1 MKKRNFLKLFLL
13 AAFVM
18 PAFFANAQSKLDKQ
32 VLMTI
37 GDQDVT
43 VKDFSD
49 VYYKNNLKSDVIEKK
64 SVDDYL
70 ELFTT
75 FRMKVMEAE
84 RLQLD
89 TSAKFQK
96 ELAGYRK
103 QLAKPFM
110 SSDDISDE
118 LLQEAYQ
125 RKLKDIRASHIL
137 IRCDKNALP
146 SDTLKAYNRAMEI
159 RKKALKGEDFGDLAV
174 KYSDDPSAKATPAT
188 EQTPAR
194 PGNRGDLGYFTVF
207 DMVYPFETGAY
218 NTKEG
223 EISLPVRSDFG
234 YHLIK
239 VQSVTEA
246 MGAIQAAHI
255 FIQLPFDA
263 PEDEVNAAK
272 QKADNIYNEL
282 MAKDGKNWNEMVKQ
296 YSDDKG
302 TSSRNGALSSFTVS
316 RIVPEF
322 IEVCKSLE
330 IDQIGKPIRTNY
342 GFHII
347 KLLGK
352 SGVNSFEKESKGL
365 SERIEK
371 DMRSKKSEE
380 VVLKQVKN
388 EYKFKQ
394 NDKNLEAFIASVDS
408 SILRKA
414 YEPSADVDLNT
425 TLFSLEN
432 NPTKVSDFV
441 EYIKK
446 NMTLQ
451 KYVTPATYAYQLY
464 ENFRNT
470 TILDYADAHLEEKYP
485 EFKALVQEYR
495 DGILLFDLMDREV
508 WDKAVK
514 DTLGL
519 QEFHSRNASKYM
531 WNDRVYATI
540 ITVTRP
546 ESLPKVKSLLNN
558 GIELDSLRNAIQ
570 RDSINYAFVRK
581 GYYQKGDNQF
591 VDQTEWK
598 VGVRNEIPSTVDQS
612 TTIVCIR
619 EVRKPEPKT
628 LKEARGL
635 VTSDYQV
642 ELEKKWVQSLKE
654 RYPVKINEKVLDKIR
669 KMYQLRRP
677 AFLSVS
683 LSSCYWQAA
692 TTSRETQTKSL

>member
-1 MKKRNFLKLFLL
+1 MKNFSFLKVFVL
-13 AAFVM
+13 ASFVM
-18 PAFFANAQSKLDKQ
+18 PALFANAQAKLDKQ

-43 VKDFSD
+43 VKEFCD

-64 SVDDYL
+64 SVDEYL

-84 RLQLD
+84 RMKLD

-110 SSDDISDE
+110 SSDDITDE
-118 LLQEAYQ
+118 LIQEAYQ

-137 IRCDKNALP
+137 VRCDKNALP
-146 SDTLKAYNRAMEI
+146 SDTLKAYNKALEI
-159 RKKALKGEDFGDLAV
+159 RKKALVKDADFAALADQ
-174 KYSDDPSAKATPAT
+174 YSDDPSAKGMKATD
-188 EQTPAR
+188 QTPAR
-194 PGNRGDLGYFTVF
+194 PGNHGDLGYFTVF

-223 EISLPVRSDFG
+223 EISMPVRSDFG
-234 YHLIK
+234 YHIIK
-239 VQSVTEA
+239 VHSITDA
-246 MGAIQAAHI
+246 MGSVQAAHI
-255 FIQLPFDA
+255 FLQLPFDA
-263 PEDEVNAAK
+263 PAEDEAAMK

-282 MAKDGKNWNEMVKQ
+282 MAQNGKNWNEMVKQ

-302 TSSRNGALSSFTVS
+302 TVARNGALSSFTVS

-322 IEVCKSLE
+322 IEACKSLE
-330 IDQIGKPIRTNY
+330 IDQIAKPVRTNY
-342 GFHII
+342 GYHII
-347 KLLGK
+347 KLLSK
-352 SGVNSFEKESKGL
+352 SGVGSFEKESNGL

-371 DMRSKKSEE
+371 DQRSKKSEE
-380 VVLKQVKN
+380 VVLKQVMS

-394 NDKNLEAFIASVDS
+394 NDKNLETFMATIDS
-408 SILRKA
+408 TILRKA
-414 YEPSADVDLNT
+414 YEPADDVDMNAT
-425 TLFSLEN
+425 MFSMEN
-432 NPTKVSDFV
+432 NPTKVKDFV
-441 EYIKK
+441 AYIKEK
-446 NMTLQ
+446 MTMQ

-464 ENFRNT
+464 EGFRNE
-470 TILDYADAHLEEKYP
+470 TILDYADAHLEDKYP
-485 EFKALVQEYR
+485 EFKALVQEYK
-495 DGILLFDLMDREV
+495 DGIMLFDLMDREV

-514 DTLGL
+514 DTVGL
-519 QEFHSRNASKYM
+519 KEFHERNAAKYM
-531 WNDRVYATI
+531 WGDRVHASI

-546 ESLPKVKSLLNN
+546 ESLPKVKALLDS

-570 RDSINYAFVRK
+570 RDSIGYAFVRK
-581 GYYQKGDNQF
+581 GYYQKGDNQY

-642 ELEKKWVQSLKE
+642 ELEQKWVKSLKE
-654 RYPVKINEKVLDKIR
+654 RYPVKINEKVLDKVR
-669 KMYQLRRP
+669 KKYQ
-677 AFLSVS
+677 
-683 LSSCYWQAA
+683 
-692 TTSRETQTKSL
+692 

>member
-1 MKKRNFLKLFLL
+1 MKNRNFLKMFVL
-13 AAFVM
+13 ASLIM
-18 PAFFANAQSKLDKQ
+18 PAFFAQAQSKTDKE

-37 GDQDVT
+37 GDQSIT
-43 VKDFSD
+43 VKDFTD

-89 TSAKFQK
+89 TSAKFKK

-110 SSDDISDE
+110 SSDDITDE
-118 LLQEAYQ
+118 LIEEAYQ

-146 SDTLKAYNRAMEI
+146 SDTLKAYNKAMDI
-159 RKKALKGEDFGDLAV
+159 RKKALAKGADFGALADQ
-174 KYSDDPSAKATPAT
+174 YSDDPSAKGMKATD
-188 EQTPAR
+188 QNPAR
-194 PGNRGDLGYFTVF
+194 PGNHGDLGYFTVF

-223 EISLPVRSDFG
+223 EISMPVRSDFG

-239 VQSVTEA
+239 VVSITDA
-246 MGAIQAAHI
+246 LGSIQAAHI
-255 FIQLPFDA
+255 FLQLPFDA
-263 PEDEVNAAK
+263 PAEDVAATK
-272 QKADNIYNEL
+272 QKADNIYKEL
-282 MAKDGKNWNEMVKQ
+282 MAQNGKNWNEMVMQ
-296 YSDDKG
+296 YTDDKG
-302 TSSRNGALSSFTVS
+302 TIARNGALSSFTVS

-322 IEVCKSLE
+322 IEVCKSLKVDE
-330 IDQIGKPIRTNY
+330 IAKPVRTNY

-347 KLLGK
+347 KLLST
-352 SGVNSFEKESKGL
+352 SGVSSFDKESKGL

-380 VVLKQVKN
+380 LVLRQVKS

-394 NDKNLEAFIASVDS
+394 NDKNLEAFLATIDS
-408 SILRKA
+408 SILRNA
-414 YEPSADVDLNT
+414 YEPAANVDMNA

-441 EYIKK
+441 TYIKA
-446 NMTLQ
+446 NMTTQ
-451 KYVTPATYAYQLY
+451 KYVTPATYGYQLY
-464 ENFRNT
+464 ENFRNET
-470 TILDYADAHLEEKYP
+470 VMNYADAHLEDKYP
-485 EFKALVQEYR
+485 EFKALVQEYK

-508 WDKAVK
+508 WNKAVK
-514 DTLGL
+514 DTVGL
-519 QEFHSRNASKYM
+519 AEFHKRNASKYM
-531 WNDRVYATI
+531 WGDRAYATI

-546 ESLPKVKSLLNN
+546 EALPKVKALLDK
-558 GIELDSLRNAIQ
+558 GVELDSLRNAFQ
-570 RDSINYAFVRK
+570 RDSITNAFVRK

-612 TTIVCIR
+612 TVIVCIR
-619 EVRKPEPKT
+619 EVRKPEQKT

-642 ELEKKWVQSLKE
+642 ELEQNWVKTLKE
-654 RYPVKINEKVLDKIR
+654 KYPVKINESVLEKVR
-669 KMYQLRRP
+669 KMYQ
-677 AFLSVS
+677 
-683 LSSCYWQAA
+683 
-692 TTSRETQTKSL
+692 

>member
-1 MKKRNFLKLFLL
+1 MFML
-13 AAFVM
+13 ASFVM
-18 PAFFANAQSKLDKQ
+18 PALFANAQSKIDNQ

-43 VKDFSD
+43 VKEFTD

-89 TSAKFQK
+89 TSAKFKK

-110 SSDDISDE
+110 SSDDITDE
-118 LLQEAYQ
+118 LIEEAYQ

-146 SDTLKAYNRAMEI
+146 SDTLKAYNKAMDI
-159 RKKALKGEDFGDLAV
+159 RKKALAKGADFGALADQ
-174 KYSDDPSAKATPAT
+174 YSDDPSAKGMKATD
-188 EQTPAR
+188 QNPAR
-194 PGNRGDLGYFTVF
+194 PGNHGDLGYFTVF

-223 EISLPVRSDFG
+223 EISMPVRSDFG

-239 VQSVTEA
+239 VVSITDA
-246 MGAIQAAHI
+246 LGSIQAAHI
-255 FIQLPFDA
+255 FLQLPFDA
-263 PEDEVNAAK
+263 PAEDVAATK
-272 QKADNIYNEL
+272 QKADNIYKEL
-282 MAKDGKNWNEMVKQ
+282 MAQNGKNWNEMVKQ
-296 YSDDKG
+296 YTDDKG
-302 TSSRNGALSSFTVS
+302 TIARNGALSSFTVS

-322 IEVCKSLE
+322 IEVCKSLKVDE
-330 IDQIGKPIRTNY
+330 IAKPVRTNY

-347 KLLGK
+347 KLLST
-352 SGVNSFEKESKGL
+352 SGVSSFDKESKGL

-380 VVLKQVKN
+380 LVLRQVKS

-394 NDKNLEAFIASVDS
+394 NDKNLEAFLATIDS
-408 SILRKA
+408 SILRNA
-414 YEPSADVDLNT
+414 YEPAANVDMNA

-441 EYIKK
+441 TYIKA
-446 NMTLQ
+446 NMTTQ

-464 ENFRNT
+464 ESFSNETAMN
-470 TILDYADAHLEEKYP
+470 YADAHLEDKYP
-485 EFKALVQEYR
+485 EFKALVQEYK
-495 DGILLFDLMDREV
+495 DGILLFDLMDHEV
-508 WDKAVK
+508 WNKAVK
-514 DTLGL
+514 DTVGL
-519 QEFHSRNASKYM
+519 AEFHKRNASKYM
-531 WNDRVYATI
+531 WGDRAYATV
-540 ITVTRP
+540 ITITRP
-546 ESLPKVKSLLNN
+546 ESLPKVKALLDK
-558 GIELDSLRNAIQ
+558 GVELDSLRSAIQ
-570 RDSINYAFVRK
+570 RDSIGYAFVRK
-581 GYYQKGDNQF
+581 GFYQRGDNQY

-619 EVRKPEPKT
+619 EVRKPEQKT
-628 LKEARGL
+628 LKESRGL

-642 ELEKKWVQSLKE
+642 ELEQNWVKSLKE
-654 RYPVKINEKVLDKIR
+654 KYPVKINESVLEKVR
-669 KMYQLRRP
+669 NMY
-677 AFLSVS
+677 
-683 LSSCYWQAA
+683 
-692 TTSRETQTKSL
+692 K

>member
-1 MKKRNFLKLFLL
+1 
-13 AAFVM
+13 
-18 PAFFANAQSKLDKQ
+18 
-32 VLMTI
+32 
-37 GDQDVT
+37 
-43 VKDFSD
+43 
-49 VYYKNNLKSDVIEKK
+49 
-64 SVDDYL
+64 
-70 ELFTT
+70 
-75 FRMKVMEAE
+75 
-84 RLQLD
+84 
-89 TSAKFQK
+89 
-96 ELAGYRK
+96 
-103 QLAKPFM
+103 
-110 SSDDISDE
+110 
-118 LLQEAYQ
+118 
-125 RKLKDIRASHIL
+125 
-137 IRCDKNALP
+137 
-146 SDTLKAYNRAMEI
+146 
-159 RKKALKGEDFGDLAV
+159 
-174 KYSDDPSAKATPAT
+174 
-188 EQTPAR
+188 
-194 PGNRGDLGYFTVF
+194 
-207 DMVYPFETGAY
+207 
-218 NTKEG
+218 
-223 EISLPVRSDFG
+223 
-234 YHLIK
+234 
-239 VQSVTEA
+239 
-246 MGAIQAAHI
+246 
-255 FIQLPFDA
+255 
-263 PEDEVNAAK
+263 
-272 QKADNIYNEL
+272 

-546 ESLPKVKSLLNN
+546 ESLPKVKSHLDN

-669 KMYQLRRP
+669 KMYQ
-677 AFLSVS
+677 
-683 LSSCYWQAA
+683 
-692 TTSRETQTKSL
+692 

>member
-1 MKKRNFLKLFLL
+1 MKTNFLKTFALAFLI
-13 AAFVM
+13 M
-18 PAFFANAQSKLDKQ
+18 PTIFANAQSKLDRQ

-37 GDQDVT
+37 GDQDIT
-43 VKDFSD
+43 VKEFCD

-110 SSDDISDE
+110 SSDDITDA

-146 SDTLKAYNRAMEI
+146 SDTLRAYNKAMDI
-159 RKKALKGEDFGDLAV
+159 RKKALAKGADFGALADQ
-174 KYSDDPSAKATPAT
+174 YSDDPSAKGMPATDQRPATP
-188 EQTPAR
+188 P
-194 PGNRGDLGYFTVF
+194 NHGDLGYFSVF

-223 EISLPVRSDFG
+223 EISMPVRSDFG
-234 YHLIK
+234 YHIIK
-239 VQSVTEA
+239 VQSVTDA
-246 MGAIQAAHI
+246 MGTIQAAHI
-255 FIQLPFDA
+255 FLQLPFDA
-263 PEDEVNAAK
+263 SEEDVAAM
-272 QKADNIYNEL
+272 QSKADNIYKEL
-282 MAKDGKNWNEMVKQ
+282 MAQNGNNWNEMVKQ
-296 YSDDKG
+296 YTDDKG
-302 TSSRNGALSSFTVS
+302 TIARNGALSNFTVS

-322 IEVCKSLE
+322 IEVCKSLDINE
-330 IDQIGKPIRTNY
+330 IGQPIRTNY

-352 SGVNSFEKESKGL
+352 SGVGTFEQESKGL
-365 SERIEK
+365 AERIEK

-380 VVLKQVKN
+380 VVLKQVKS

-394 NDKNLEAFIASVDS
+394 NDKNLEAFMATIDS

-414 YEPSADVDLNT
+414 YKPAAEVDLNA
-425 TLFSLEN
+425 TLFTLEG
-432 NPTKVSDFV
+432 NPTRVSDFV
-441 EYIKK
+441 DYIKA
-446 NMTLQ
+446 NMTPQ
-451 KYVTPATYAYQLY
+451 RYVTPATYAYQLY
-464 ENFRNT
+464 ESFANETVMN
-470 TILDYADAHLEEKYP
+470 YADAHLEDKYP

-519 QEFHSRNASKYM
+519 QEFHARNASKYM
-531 WNDRVYATI
+531 WGERAYATI

-546 ESLPKVKSLLNN
+546 ESLPKVKALLDQ
-558 GIELDSLRNAIQ
+558 GVELDSLRSAIQ
-570 RDSINYAFVRK
+570 RDSINYAFVRR
-581 GYYQKGDNQF
+581 GYYQRGDNQY

-598 VGVRNEIPSTVDQS
+598 VGVRNEIPSSVDQS
-612 TTIVCIR
+612 TVIVCIR
-619 EVRKPEPKT
+619 ELRQPEQKT

-642 ELEKKWVQSLKE
+642 ELEQKWVQSLKE
-654 RYPVKINEKVLDKIR
+654 RYPVTINEKALDKVR
-669 KMYQLRRP
+669 KMYQ
-677 AFLSVS
+677 
-683 LSSCYWQAA
+683 
-692 TTSRETQTKSL
+692 

>member
-1 MKKRNFLKLFLL
+1 MKNLNFLKTFVL

-18 PAFFANAQSKLDKQ
+18 SALVANAQSKLDKQ

-37 GDQDVT
+37 GGQEVT
-43 VKDFSD
+43 VKEFTD

-64 SVDDYL
+64 TVDEYL
-70 ELFTT
+70 DLFTT

-84 RLQLD
+84 RMKLD

-110 SSDDISDE
+110 SSDNITEE
-118 LLQEAYQ
+118 LLEEAYQ

-137 IRCDKNALP
+137 IRCDKNAMP
-146 SDTLKAYNRAMEI
+146 SDTLKAYNKALDIRKRAM
-159 RKKALKGEDFGDLAV
+159 KGEDFGDLAV
-174 KYSDDPSAKATPAT
+174 RYSEDPSAKDTPASD
-188 EQTPAR
+188 QGPAR
-194 PGNRGDLGYFTVF
+194 KGNRGDLGYFTVF

-223 EISLPVRSDFG
+223 EISMPVRSDFG
-234 YHLIK
+234 YHIIK
-239 VQSVTEA
+239 VQSVTDA
-246 MGAIQAAHI
+246 MGSIQAAHI
-255 FIQLPFDA
+255 FMQLPFDA
-263 PEDEVNAAK
+263 PAEEVATAQ

-282 MAKDGKNWNEMVKQ
+282 IAQDGKNWSEMVKQ
-296 YSDDKG
+296 YSDDRG
-302 TSSRNGALSSFTVS
+302 TVQRDGALTSFTVS

-322 IEVCKSLE
+322 IEACKSLE
-330 IDQIGKPIRTNY
+330 VGQIAKPVRTNY

-352 SGVNSFEKESKGL
+352 SGVGSFEKESKAL

-371 DMRSKKSEE
+371 DMRSKKSEA
-380 VVLKQVKN
+380 VVLKQVKS

-394 NDKNLEAFIASVDS
+394 NDKNLEAFMATIDS
-408 SILRKA
+408 SILRNA
-414 YEPSADVDLNT
+414 YEPADNVDLNA
-425 TLFSLEN
+425 TLFTMEG

-441 EYIKK
+441 SYIKD
-446 NMTLQ
+446 NMKPQ

-464 ENFRNT
+464 ETFSTETALN
-470 TILDYADAHLEEKYP
+470 YADSHLEEKYP
-485 EFKALVQEYR
+485 EFKALVQEYK

-514 DTLGL
+514 DTVGL
-519 QEFHSRNASKYM
+519 QEFHDRNASKYM
-531 WNDRVYATI
+531 WEDRAHAYI

-546 ESLPKVKSLLNN
+546 ESLPKVKALLDN
-558 GIELDSLRNAIQ
+558 GIVLDSLRTTVQ
-570 RDSINYAFVRK
+570 RDSINYVYVRK
-581 GYYQKGDNQF
+581 GYYQKGDNQY

-612 TTIVCIR
+612 TVIVCID
-619 EVRKPEPKT
+619 ELRKPEPKT
-628 LKEARGL
+628 LKESRGL

-642 ELEKKWVQSLKE
+642 ELEQKWVQSLKE
-654 RYPVKINEKVLDKIR
+654 KYPVTINEKVLDKVR
-669 KMYQLRRP
+669 KMY
-677 AFLSVS
+677 
-683 LSSCYWQAA
+683 
-692 TTSRETQTKSL
+692 K

>member
-1 MKKRNFLKLFLL
+1 MKNRNFLKMFVL
-13 AAFVM
+13 ASLIM
-18 PAFFANAQSKLDKQ
+18 PAFFAQAQSKTDKE

-37 GDQDVT
+37 GDQSIT
-43 VKDFSD
+43 VKDFTD

-89 TSAKFQK
+89 TSAKFKK

-110 SSDDISDE
+110 SSDDITDE
-118 LLQEAYQ
+118 LIEEAYQ

-146 SDTLKAYNRAMEI
+146 SDTLKAYNKAMDI
-159 RKKALKGEDFGDLAV
+159 RKKALAKGADFGALADQ
-174 KYSDDPSAKATPAT
+174 YSDDPSAKGMKATD
-188 EQTPAR
+188 QNPAR
-194 PGNRGDLGYFTVF
+194 PGNHGDLGYFTVF

-223 EISLPVRSDFG
+223 EISMPVRSDFG

-239 VQSVTEA
+239 VVSITDA
-246 MGAIQAAHI
+246 LGSIQAAHI
-255 FIQLPFDA
+255 FLQLPFDA
-263 PEDEVNAAK
+263 PAEDVAATK
-272 QKADNIYNEL
+272 QKADNIYKEL
-282 MAKDGKNWNEMVKQ
+282 MAQNGKNWNEMVKQ
-296 YSDDKG
+296 YTDDKG
-302 TSSRNGALSSFTVS
+302 TIARNGALSSFTVS

-322 IEVCKSLE
+322 IEVCKSLKVDE
-330 IDQIGKPIRTNY
+330 IAKPVRTNY

-347 KLLGK
+347 KLLST
-352 SGVNSFEKESKGL
+352 SGVSSFDKESKGL

-380 VVLKQVKN
+380 LVLRQVKS

-394 NDKNLEAFIASVDS
+394 NDKNLEAFLATIDS
-408 SILRKA
+408 SILRNA
-414 YEPSADVDLNT
+414 YEPAANVDMNA

-441 EYIKK
+441 TYIKA
-446 NMTLQ
+446 NMTTQ

-464 ENFRNT
+464 ESFSNETAMN
-470 TILDYADAHLEEKYP
+470 YADAHLEDKYP
-485 EFKALVQEYR
+485 EFKALVQEYK

-508 WDKAVK
+508 WNKAVK
-514 DTLGL
+514 DTVGL
-519 QEFHSRNASKYM
+519 AEFHKRNASKYM
-531 WNDRVYATI
+531 WGDRAYATV

-546 ESLPKVKSLLNN
+546 ESLPKVKALLDK
-558 GIELDSLRNAIQ
+558 GVELDSLRSAIQ
-570 RDSINYAFVRK
+570 RDSIGYAFVRK
-581 GYYQKGDNQF
+581 GYYQRGDNQY

-619 EVRKPEPKT
+619 EVRKPEQKT
-628 LKEARGL
+628 LKESRGL

-642 ELEKKWVQSLKE
+642 ELEQNWVKSLKE
-654 RYPVKINEKVLDKIR
+654 KYPVKINESVLEKIR
-669 KMYQLRRP
+669 NMY
-677 AFLSVS
+677 
-683 LSSCYWQAA
+683 
-692 TTSRETQTKSL
+692 K

>member
-1 MKKRNFLKLFLL
+1 MKKCNFLKTFLL
-13 AAFVM
+13 ASLAM
-18 PAFFANAQSKLDKQ
+18 PTIFAQAQSKLDKQ

-37 GDQDVT
+37 GDEDVT
-43 VKDFSD
+43 VKEFCD
-49 VYYKNNLKSDVIEKK
+49 VYYKNNLKNDVIEKK

-70 ELFTT
+70 DLFTT

-84 RLQLD
+84 RMKLD

-110 SSDDISDE
+110 SSDDITDE
-118 LLQEAYQ
+118 LLQEAYEREQ
-125 RKLKDIRASHIL
+125 KDIRASHIL

-146 SDTLKAYNRAMEI
+146 SDTLKAYNKAMDI
-159 RKKALKGEDFGDLAV
+159 RKKALKGEDFGKLADQ
-174 KYSDDPSAKATPAT
+174 YSDDPSAKGWAASDQRPAS
-188 EQTPAR
+188 
-194 PGNRGDLGYFTVF
+194 PGNHGDLGYFTVF
-207 DMVYPFETGAY
+207 NMVYPFETGAY

-223 EISLPVRSDFG
+223 EISMPVRSDFG
-234 YHLIK
+234 YHIIK

-246 MGAIQAAHI
+246 MGTVQAAHI
-255 FIQLPFDA
+255 FLQLPFDA
-263 PEDEVNAAK
+263 PKDDVDAMQ
-272 QKADNIYNEL
+272 QKANNIYKQL
-282 MAKDGKNWNEMVKQ
+282 IDQDGKNWNEMVKQ

-302 TSSRNGALSSFTVS
+302 TISRNGALSNFTVS

-322 IEVCKSLE
+322 IEVCKSLDINE
-330 IDQIGKPIRTNY
+330 IGKPVRTNY

-352 SGVNSFEKESKGL
+352 SGVGTFEKESKGL
-365 SERIEK
+365 TERIEK

-380 VVLKQVKN
+380 VVLKQVRN

-394 NDKNLEAFIASVDS
+394 NDKNLETFMATIDS

-414 YEPSADVDLNT
+414 YEPAANVDMNA
-425 TLFSLEN
+425 TLFTMEG

-441 EYIKK
+441 GYIKK
-446 NMTLQ
+446 NMTPQ

-464 ENFRNT
+464 ENFSNET
-470 TILDYADAHLEEKYP
+470 AMDYADAHLEMKYP
-485 EFKALVQEYR
+485 EFKELVQEYK

-514 DTLGL
+514 DTTGL
-519 QEFHSRNASKYM
+519 KEFHERNASKYM
-531 WNDRVYATI
+531 WDKRAYATI

-546 ESLPKVKSLLNN
+546 ESLPKVKALLDS
-558 GIELDSLRNAIQ
+558 GIELDSLRSTIQ
-570 RDSINYAFVRK
+570 RDSINYVFVRK
-581 GYYQKGDNQF
+581 GYYQKGDNQY

-619 EVRKPEPKT
+619 ELRNPEPKT

-642 ELEKKWVQSLKE
+642 ELEQKWIKSLKE
-654 RYPVKINEKVLDKIR
+654 RYPVKINEKVLDKVR
-669 KMYQLRRP
+669 KLY
-677 AFLSVS
+677 
-683 LSSCYWQAA
+683 
-692 TTSRETQTKSL
+692 K

>member
-1 MKKRNFLKLFLL
+1 MKNFNFLKMFVLASLL
-13 AAFVM
+13 M
-18 PAFFANAQSKLDKQ
+18 PALFAHAQSKLDKQ

-37 GDQDVT
+37 GDQEVT
-43 VKDFSD
+43 VKEFND

-64 SVDDYL
+64 SVDEYL
-70 ELFTT
+70 DLFTT

-89 TSAKFQK
+89 TSAKFQR

-110 SSDDISDE
+110 SSDDITDE
-118 LLQEAYQ
+118 LLEEAYQ
-125 RKLKDIRASHIL
+125 RKLKDLRASHIL

-146 SDTLKAYNRAMEI
+146 SDTLKAYNKAMEI

-174 KYSDDPSAKATPAT
+174 RYSEDPSAKDMKATD
-188 EQTPAR
+188 QYPAR

-223 EISLPVRSDFG
+223 EISMPVRSDFG
-234 YHLIK
+234 YHIIK
-239 VQSVTEA
+239 VTSVTEA
-246 MGAIQAAHI
+246 MGNIQAAHI
-255 FIQLPFDA
+255 FLQLPFDA
-263 PEDEVNAAK
+263 PEEDVATTQ
-272 QKADNIYNEL
+272 QKADNIYKEL
-282 MAKDGKNWNEMVKQ
+282 VAQGGKNWNEMVQQ
-296 YSDDKG
+296 YTDDRG
-302 TSSRNGALSSFTVS
+302 TAPRNGALSPFTVS

-322 IEVCKSLE
+322 IEALKSLE
-330 IDQIGKPIRTNY
+330 EGQFAKPIRTNY
-342 GFHII
+342 GFHIV

-352 SGVNSFEKESKGL
+352 SGVSSFEKESKGL

-380 VVLKQVKN
+380 VVLKQVRK

-394 NDKNLEAFIASVDS
+394 NDKNLEAFMATVDS
-408 SILRKA
+408 TILDKT
-414 YEPSADVDLNT
+414 YEPAKQLDMNA

-432 NPTKVSDFV
+432 QPTKVSDFV
-441 EYIKK
+441 NYIKN
-446 NMTLQ
+446 NMTIQ

-464 ENFRNT
+464 ESFSNET
-470 TILDYADAHLEEKYP
+470 TMNYADSHLEEKYP
-485 EFKALVQEYR
+485 EFKELVQEYK

-508 WDKAVK
+508 WSKAMT

-519 QEFHSRNASKYM
+519 QEFYARNTSKYM
-531 WNDRVYATI
+531 WEDRAEAHI

-546 ESLPKVKSLLNN
+546 ESLDKVKALLDN
-558 GIELDSLRNAIQ
+558 GTPLDSLRDVIK
-570 RDSINYAFVRK
+570 RDSINFAFVRH
-581 GYYQKGDNQF
+581 GFYQRGDNQY

-598 VGVRNEIPSTVDQS
+598 TGVRNEISSTVDQS
-612 TTIVCIR
+612 TVIVCISD
-619 EVRKPEPKT
+619 VRKPEPKT

-642 ELEKKWVQSLKE
+642 ELEQQWVKALKE
-654 RYPVKINEKVLDKIR
+654 RYPVKINEKVLDQVR
-669 KMYQLRRP
+669 KRYQ
-677 AFLSVS
+677 
-683 LSSCYWQAA
+683 
-692 TTSRETQTKSL
+692 

>member
-1 MKKRNFLKLFLL
+1 MKNFNFLKMFVL
-13 AAFVM
+13 ASFIM
-18 PAFFANAQSKLDKQ
+18 PTLFANAQTKLDKQ

-37 GDQDVT
+37 GDQDIT
-43 VKDFSD
+43 VKEFCD

-64 SVDDYL
+64 SVDEYL
-70 ELFTT
+70 DLFTT

-84 RLQLD
+84 SLQLD

-110 SSDDISDE
+110 SSDDITEE

-137 IRCDKNALP
+137 IRCDKNAMP
-146 SDTLKAYNRAMEI
+146 SDTLRAYNKAMEI

-174 KYSDDPSAKATPAT
+174 RYSEDPSAKDMEATDQA
-188 EQTPAR
+188 PAR

-223 EISLPVRSDFG
+223 EISMPVRSDFG
-234 YHLIK
+234 YHIIK
-239 VQSVTEA
+239 VQSITDA
-246 MGAIQAAHI
+246 MGSIQAAHI
-255 FIQLPFDA
+255 FMQLPFDA
-263 PEDEVNAAK
+263 PDDEVAAAQ
-272 QKADNIYNEL
+272 QKANNIYNEL
-282 MAKDGKNWNEMVKQ
+282 MAQEGKNWSEMVKQ
-296 YSDDKG
+296 YSDDRG
-302 TSSRNGALSSFTVS
+302 TVQRDGALTSFTVS

-322 IEVCKSLE
+322 IEACKSLE
-330 IDQIGKPIRTNY
+330 IGQIAKPIRTNY

-352 SGVNSFEKESKGL
+352 SGVGPFEKESKAL

-380 VVLKQVKN
+380 VVLKQVKS

-394 NDKNLEAFIASVDS
+394 NDKNLEAFMATVDS
-408 SILRKA
+408 SILRNA
-414 YEPSADVDLNT
+414 YVPADNVDMNA
-425 TLFSLEN
+425 TLFSMEG

-441 EYIKK
+441 NYIKG
-446 NMTLQ
+446 NMKPQ

-464 ENFRNT
+464 EAFSRETALN
-470 TILDYADAHLEEKYP
+470 YADSRLEDKYP
-485 EFKALVQEYR
+485 EFKALVQEYK

-519 QEFHSRNASKYM
+519 QEFHARNASKYM
-531 WNDRVYATI
+531 WDERAHAYI
-540 ITVTRP
+540 ITVTRQ
-546 ESLPKVKSLLNN
+546 ESLPKVKALLDN
-558 GIELDSLRNAIQ
+558 GIVLDSLRSTLQ
-570 RDSINYAFVRK
+570 RDSINYTFVRK
-581 GYYQKGDNQF
+581 GYYQKGDNQY

-612 TTIVCIR
+612 TVIVCID
-619 EVRKPEPKT
+619 ELRKPEPKT

-642 ELEKKWVQSLKE
+642 ELEQKWVKSLKE
-654 RYPVKINEKVLDKIR
+654 KYPVKIDEKVLDKVR
-669 KMYQLRRP
+669 KMYQ
-677 AFLSVS
+677 
-683 LSSCYWQAA
+683 
-692 TTSRETQTKSL
+692 